1 MTIPAKRTFIVGMT
15 LFTSGISL
23 LIFSA
28 FVNSSIGA
36 VISFIIFL
44 SGIAV
49 LNIWHTKNYNWKC
62 GKCGVVFSISGK
74 ENLLGING
82 GINKKLLFCLDCGK
96 RRWCN
101 AVKKT
106 N

>member
-1 MTIPAKRTFIVGMT
+1 MEIPAKRTLIIGMT
-15 LFTSGISL
+15 LLTSAISL

-28 FVNSSIGA
+28 LVNSHVWA
-36 VISFIIFL
+36 VTSFIIFF

-62 GKCGVVFSISGK
+62 DKCGVLFSISCK

-82 GINKKLLFCLDCGK
+82 GINKKLLYCPTCEK
-96 RRWCN
+96 KRWCDAQIKVN
-101 AVKKT
+101 
-106 N
+106 